1 MSRVWKK
8 FLGKFVEPLAYMAY
22 GMFAIGLTM
31 WSGTV
36 VNQGTGIAVFF
47 IMIVIPAFAYLIR
60 DMWRDAK
67 REVEWENRQLIRDI
81 DVVAK
86 IIEKERPDEYHR
98 QLDKYRNFDSLKET
112 E

>member
-8 FLGKFVEPLAYMAY
+8 FLGNLVEPLAYMAY

-36 VNQGTGIAVFF
+36 VNEFTGIAVFF
-47 IMIVIPAFAYLIR
+47 IMIVIPAFSLIIR

-67 REVEWENRQLIRDI
+67 REVEWENRDLMREI
-81 DVVAK
+81 K
-86 IIEKERPDEYHR
+86 GK
-98 QLDKYRNFDSLKET
+98 
-112 E
+112 

>member
-1 MSRVWKK
+1 MNRVWKK

-36 VNQGTGIAVFF
+36 VNEFTGIAVFF
-47 IMIVIPAFAYLIR
+47 IMIVVPGFAFLIR

-67 REVEWENRQLIRDI
+67 REVEWEN
-81 DVVAK
+81 K
-86 IIEKERPDEYHR
+86 IMI
-98 QLDKYRNFDSLKET
+98 NTLKD
-112 E
+112 

>member
-1 MSRVWKK
+1 MNRVWKK

-36 VNQGTGIAVFF
+36 VNEFTGIAVFF
-47 IMIVIPAFAYLIR
+47 IMIVIPAVSLIIR

-67 REVEWENRQLIRDI
+67 REVEWENRDML
-81 DVVAK
+81 
-86 IIEKERPDEYHR
+86 
-98 QLDKYRNFDSLKET
+98 NTLKGE
-112 E
+112 

>member
-1 MSRVWKK
+1 MNRVWKK

-36 VNQGTGIAVFF
+36 VNEFTGIAVFF
-47 IMIVIPAFAYLIR
+47 IMIVIPAVSLIIR

-67 REVEWENRQLIRDI
+67 REVEWENRDMV
-81 DVVAK
+81 DT
-86 IIEKERPDEYHR
+86 
-98 QLDKYRNFDSLKET
+98 LKGK
-112 E
+112 

>member
-1 MSRVWKK
+1 MNRVWKK

-36 VNQGTGIAVFF
+36 VNEFTGIAVFF
-47 IMIVIPAFAYLIR
+47 IMIVIPAVSLIIR

-67 REVEWENRQLIRDI
+67 REVEWENETMLNTL
-81 DVVAK
+81 K
-86 IIEKERPDEYHR
+86 
-98 QLDKYRNFDSLKET
+98 DS
-112 E
+112 